1 MKVEIDLEKL
11 HKNEL
16 TPNQYICLKLL
27 FAADKDGLSKIFELE
42 NEKKIKDDLFKLY
55 QKGFIKLNIE
65 EDGRVINVDIIID
78 LISSVDQSVK
88 DYVQSDSSDYDAFEV
103 FIKNWYS
110 LFPVGVQ
117 VGRYPVRSGI
127 SGCRTKMLKFIKK
140 HKNYSYEQIIAATTK
155 YIESHR
161 RDGFKFMKLANYF
174 IEKDGVSTL
183 EAMLEEGENKPSTPQ
198 SGGYGNTRG

>member
-1 MKVEIDLEKL
+1 MKIEIDLEKL

-16 TPNQYICLKLL
+16 TPNQHIYLKLL
-27 FAADKDGLSKIFELE
+27 FAADKDGLSRIFELE

-65 EDGRVINVDIIID
+65 EDGRVFNLDIIID

-88 DYVQSDSSDYDAFEV
+88 DYVKADISDYDKFDE
-103 FIKNWYS
+103 FIEEWYA
-110 LFPVGVQ
+110 LFPKGVQ
-117 VGRYPVRSGI
+117 VGRYPVRSGL
-127 SGCRTKMLKFIKK
+127 SGCRTKMLKFVKK
-140 HKNYSYEQIIAATTK
+140 HKQYSYDQILMATKK

-183 EAMLEEGENKPSTPQ
+183 EAMLEEGENKPNTPNPT
-198 SGGYGNTRG
+198 GYGNTRG